1 MLNTYSKLVVAMEEI
16 VWADRRKVLKSGTSH
31 VVALPK
37 EYFSPGERL
46 QLKLYKDGDDIKLVI
61 TKLPSE

>member
-1 MLNTYSKLVVAMEEI
+1 MEEI